1 MEEIY
6 ISMKDASKLEEAVYK
21 TFLKQVS
28 QRVKK
33 RGWLSEQRNLKREAK
48 SENTSNLLT

>member
-21 TFLKQVS
+21 TFLKTGFS
-28 QRVKK
+28 KSKK
-33 RGWLSEQRNLKREAK
+33 RGVGYQNREI
-48 SENTSNLLT
+48 

>member
-6 ISMKDASKLEEAVYK
+6 ISMKDAAELE
-21 TFLKQVS
+21 
-28 QRVKK
+28 
-33 RGWLSEQRNLKREAK
+33 GNLKREAK

>member
-33 RGWLSEQRNLKREAK
+33 EGLVIRTEKSEKEAK